1 MSFHYRWFDREQEKF
16 DEMGIPLTRA
26 EIDAHERKKE
36 TECLFSRGEQTGIVL
51 TALIF
56 AYGWTQDDLSLIF
69 FCLSFLIFELRK
81 IAAYFSSAY
90 GRDIANVMR
99 GFSLSLLL
107 GAFVLLF
114 MT

>member
-56 AYGWTQDDLSLIF
+56 AYGWTQDDTALAF

-81 IAAYFSSAY
+81 IAAHFSAAY
-90 GRDIANVMR
+90 GKSIANAMQ
-99 GFSLSLLL
+99 GFSLALLL
-107 GAFVLLF
+107 GAFAMLF
-114 MT
+114 MN

>member
-16 DEMGIPLTRA
+16 NEMGIPLTRA
-26 EIDAHERKKE
+26 YERKKE

-90 GRDIANVMR
+90 GRDIANVMQ